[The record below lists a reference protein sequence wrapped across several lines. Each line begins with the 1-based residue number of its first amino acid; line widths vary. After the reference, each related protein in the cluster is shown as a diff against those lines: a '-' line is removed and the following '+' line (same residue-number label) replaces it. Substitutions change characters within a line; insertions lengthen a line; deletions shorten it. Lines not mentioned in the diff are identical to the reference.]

1 MLFFALLTFQMTMK
15 VQNLEAESEGKSVE
29 RFKKLIKTLSKISKF
44 IISASFFTGIFWGF
58 LTRSHQHRNPQ
69 RKYSHSNI
77 FQRRKG
83 NTDFRRGWGVFE
95 IKTKIPMQEFAI
107 TGSVQ
112 MGDIVFD

>member
-1 MLFFALLTFQMTMK
+1 MDKEKKKKRDRKKIIIMEKKKQGKPTFSLFLAMLFFALLTFQMTMK

-69 RKYSHSNI
+69 RKYSH
-77 FQRRKG
+77 
-83 NTDFRRGWGVFE
+83 
-95 IKTKIPMQEFAI
+95 
-107 TGSVQ
+107 
-112 MGDIVFD
+112 